1 MSRPTFMTR
10 EWLNERVQSLVE
22 EGELDP
28 EESLVLYGLDSLS
41 IMRFSAELKAQ
52 GVNVGFDELARRPTL
67 SAWWALLSGSPT
79 AA

>member
-1 MSRPTFMTR
+1 MNRPTFMTR
-10 EWLNERVQSLVE
+10 EWLNERAQSLVE

-52 GVNVGFDELARRPTL
+52 GVDVGFDELARRPTL
-67 SAWWALLSGSPT
+67 SAWWALLSGSP

>member
-1 MSRPTFMTR
+1 MPSGVHDLTSRTF
-10 EWLNERVQSLVE
+10 SHFPLVE

-41 IMRFSAELKAQ
+41 IMRFTAELKAQ
-52 GVNVGFDELARRPTL
+52 GVDVGFDELARRPTL
-67 SAWWALLSGSPT
+67 SAWWALLSGSQ

>member
-41 IMRFSAELKAQ
+41 IMRFTAELKAQ
-52 GVNVGFDELARRPTL
+52 GVDVGFDELAHRPTL
-67 SAWWALLSGSPT
+67 SAWWALLSGSP

>member
-1 MSRPTFMTR
+1 MNRPTFMTR

-41 IMRFSAELKAQ
+41 IMRFTAELKAQ
-52 GVNVGFDELARRPTL
+52 GVDVGFDELARRPTL
-67 SAWWALLSGSPT
+67 SAWGALLSGSP

>member
-41 IMRFSAELKAQ
+41 IMRFTAELKAQ
-52 GVNVGFDELARRPTL
+52 GVNVGFDELVRRPTL
-67 SAWWALLSGSPT
+67 SAWWALLSSSP

>member
-1 MSRPTFMTR
+1 M
-10 EWLNERVQSLVE
+10 VE

-41 IMRFSAELKAQ
+41 IMRFTAELKAQ
-52 GVNVGFDELARRPTL
+52 GVDVGFDELARRPTL
-67 SAWWALLSGSPT
+67 SAWWALLSGSP